1 MDRKTVNNS
10 RGAPPNKKQINNVV
24 KNLKKTAFGYKNMF
38 YFRLKI
44 MGVCGYLNSRYLTR
58 LNQPLT

>member
-24 KNLKKTAFGYKNMF
+24 KNLKKTAFGYK
-38 YFRLKI
+38 I
-44 MGVCGYLNSRYLTR
+44 MQVCGYFNARYIASS
-58 LNQPLT
+58 NQLLAQKR

>member
-1 MDRKTVNNS
+1 MDKKPVNNS

-24 KNLKKTAFGYKNMF
+24 KNLKKTAFGYKNML

-44 MGVCGYLNSRYLTR
+44 TQGLWLSQC
-58 LNQPLT
+58 PLSH